1 MKNNSKV
8 DMDTMHKITALK
20 TENKRLTDKLYD
32 ADRQIAKLQTE
43 IDRLI
48 AENVALK
55 AINKQ
60 LQGD

>member
-8 DMDTMHKITALK
+8 DMDTLHKITALK
-20 TENKRLTDKLYD
+20 TENKQLTDKLYD

-43 IDRLI
+43 IDRLL
-48 AENVALK
+48 AENTALK